1 MRESPHAKLA
11 FLDVVQANV
20 GPVDP
25 LTFFE
30 TVWEGCSLL
39 QGSDRLA
46 DLPNARL
53 LANGGMAAP
62 GVVIKT
68 AQPKGGPGKYQL
80 VTSVSKGA
88 LELGPRA
95 IQQDAVHVGAVR
107 GCVPFVV
114 VCDGHGYV
122 NLLNNQ
128 PSDTS
133 PDLRNTLHV
142 GGRQVASSP
151 PPRACRCAALAR
163 DKRPLRPRALRVA
176 HGSWLLAGGSSFVAA
191 AGGRNHLPD
200 HRAVPRQVRR
210 GIHGA
215 DGRPLLPQGLLPRSP
230 GLPPLSVCG
239 HCVQAVGLPAC
250 MLFVC
255 LLVWYSVRF
264 LWV

>member
-1 MRESPHAKLA
+1 VVRSWRADSCGWVRARGSGGADKSSWPVEPSVRESPHAKLA

-30 TVWEGCSLL
+30 TVWEAGGIL

-46 DLPNARL
+46 HLPNARL

-68 AQPKGGPGKYQL
+68 PQPKGAPIKYQL
-80 VTSVSKGA
+80 VTSVSKAA

-95 IQQDAVHVGAVR
+95 IQQDAVHVSAVR

-128 PSDTS
+128 PTDTS
-133 PDLRNTLHV
+133 PDVRNTLHV
-142 GGRQVASSP
+142 GGRQVASSSLP
-151 PPRACRCAALAR
+151 PPPVPSPPCRHASWMCGPR
-163 DKRPLRPRALRVA
+163 EQPLCPRALLMAACSR
-176 HGSWLLAGGSSFVAA
+176 LILAC
-191 AGGRNHLPD
+191 AGRRPKS
-200 HRAVPRQVRR
+200 RA
-210 GIHGA
+210 
-215 DGRPLLPQGLLPRSP
+215 RPSRSTSTSMPRSSACA
-230 GLPPLSVCG
+230 LPTASSTRLS
-239 HCVQAVGLPAC
+239 A
-250 MLFVC
+250 
-255 LLVWYSVRF
+255 
-264 LWV
+264 